1 MAQAKK
7 VIMTKTKQRE
17 ILRTILIAIFGPRL
31 KAEKERRAEWAEKL
45 ARKEDPKFF
54 ELYADE
60 TVRPYLDYSTSREVS
75 VRPYRNRRG
84 KEIVLE
90 KDQKRPSSFT
100 LRTPSFY
107 NNTKNCSSDIGLH
120 AFYDEK
126 NSAYNDRPATVYVMK
141 HSKDVV
147 ELNDAESA
155 EYWAFREE
163 DNRIQKDFDTLKS
176 TLKTALAAARYI
188 KDFYTDYPQFSHL
201 SDEPAEV
208 FPDAPLPVPTASTLV
223 NLVEGMGL
231 HIPSPLEVKE
241 ARDGSE

>member
-7 VIMTKTKQRE
+7 VLMTKTKQRE
-17 ILRTILIAIFGPRL
+17 ILRSILIAVFGPRL
-31 KAEKERRAEWAEKL
+31 KAEKERRIEWAEKL

-60 TVRPYLDYSTSREVS
+60 SVRPYLDYSTSQTIL
-75 VRPYRNRRG
+75 VRPHLNRRG
-84 KEIVLE
+84 KEIAVDKGE
-90 KDQKRPSSFT
+90 KPSSYT

-120 AFYDEK
+120 AFYDER
-126 NSAYNDRPATVYVMK
+126 NSAYSDRPATVYVMK

-188 KDFYTDYPQFSHL
+188 KDFYVDYPQFSHL

-223 NLVEGMGL
+223 NMVEGMGL

>member
-7 VIMTKTKQRE
+7 VLMTKTKQRE
-17 ILRTILIAIFGPRL
+17 ILRSILIAVFGPRL
-31 KAEKERRAEWAEKL
+31 KAEKERRIEWAEKL

-60 TVRPYLDYSTSREVS
+60 SVRPYLDYNTSQTIL
-75 VRPYRNRRG
+75 VRPHLNRRG
-84 KEIVLE
+84 KEIAVDKGE
-90 KDQKRPSSFT
+90 KPASYT

-107 NNTKNCSSDIGLH
+107 NNTKNCSEDIGLN
-120 AFYDEK
+120 AFY
-126 NSAYNDRPATVYVMK
+126 NDGDYRGPLPAVVYVMK
-141 HSKDVV
+141 HSKDVID
-147 ELNDAESA
+147 LNDAEAA

-163 DNRIQKDFDTLKS
+163 DNKFQKDFDTLKS

-188 KDFYTDYPQFSHL
+188 KDFYADYPQFSHL

-223 NLVEGMGL
+223 NMVEGMGL

>member
-7 VIMTKTKQRE
+7 VLMTKTKQRE
-17 ILRTILIAIFGPRL
+17 ILRSILIAVFGPRL
-31 KAEKERRAEWAEKL
+31 KAEKEKRREWAEKL

-60 TVRPYLDYSTSREVS
+60 TIRPYLDYNTCQTIL
-75 VRPYRNRRG
+75 VRPYRNHRG

-90 KDQKRPSSFT
+90 KGQERPTSYT
-100 LRTPSFY
+100 LRTPSFF
-107 NNTKNCSSDIGLH
+107 NNSKGCSEDIGLH
-120 AFYDEK
+120 AFYDDSGSSWNK
-126 NSAYNDRPATVYVMK
+126 PQSITLLK

-147 ELNDAESA
+147 TLNDAEAA

-188 KDFYTDYPQFSHL
+188 KDFYADYPQFSHL
-201 SDEPAEV
+201 SDEPAEI

-223 NLVEGMGL
+223 NMVEGMGL
-231 HIPSPLEVKE
+231 HIPSPLETKE